1 MKRYIFVDTSA
12 WIALADKSDQNHHRA
27 QTYYEQQI
35 KPHSIQLLT
44 SDYVLDETLTLIR
57 YHMGLIYARTFWQSV
72 QQAQDHGSLSISR
85 VTEEV
90 WLDALALF
98 FRYHDQQFSFTD
110 CTSFVLL
117 ARVPVDAVFSSD
129 KDFLVAGFSIQ
140 P

>member
-27 QTYYEQQI
+27 QTNYEQQI

-98 FRYHDQQFSFTD
+98 FSLPRPAVLFHRLYKLRLACSG
-110 CTSFVLL
+110 TS
-117 ARVPVDAVFSSD
+117 RCCVF
-129 KDFLVAGFSIQ
+129 I
-140 P
+140 

>member
-117 ARVPVDAVFSSD
+117 ARVPVDAVVSFD

>member
-27 QTYYEQQI
+27 QTNYEQQI

-90 WLDALALF
+90 WLDALAVF

-117 ARVPVDAVFSSD
+117 ARVPVDAVFSFD
-129 KDFLVAGFSIQ
+129 KDFLVASFSIQ